1 MPDDEIEV
9 PKELREFMLEEAEET
24 ILGQK
29 NGAQKQYRYGNL
41 HIREYD
47 DKFLVHTDKIDPR
60 VNPLG
65 HLVHDAPEVLIGI
78 ACGIFSGVHTAKKFS
93 NSNKISLANILTSSL
108 MSGYLAYT
116 TTKKI
121 KKYLKWF
128 YVYN

>member
-1 MPDDEIEV
+1 MPGDEIEI

-29 NGAQKQYRYGNL
+29 NGAKKQYRYGNL

-65 HLVHDAPEVLIGI
+65 HLVYDAPEVLIGI
-78 ACGIFSGVHTAKKFS
+78 ACGIFSGVNTAKKI
-93 NSNKISLANILTSSL
+93 SNKNSKKIFLANILASSL

-116 TTKKI
+116 TTKKV
-121 KKYLKWF
+121 KKYLE
-128 YVYN
+128 